1 MMVAQGGFDKKEE
14 VENPSEVLLN
24 PSDPEATFRYKA
36 GGRHLGYVGNVVE
49 AVGEKSSLVIVYDY
63 QQNTYADNQFMKDY
77 LNEKKDFSDGS
88 FIVADGAYSGEENSR
103 LASEHNLK
111 LVTTNFT
118 GRKPDEIYADFVFT
132 DDGKYLIKCKNNR
145 VPEDCIYDPGN
156 ERSVAY
162 FRISDCEGCPYK
174 ERCQS
179 RFLKTRVRKEVS
191 WKSVGRAKQLQYMQ
205 TEEFSEYAKFRN
217 GVEAIPSLLRR
228 RYHVD
233 KIPVHGKKR
242 TRLFFGFKIA
252 ALDFQKLLDY
262 KKALYFP
269 SCVMSQL
276 LDKLAGKVP
285 EIPNRQA
292 FPDFLNL
299 LKLAKNVRRKR
310 SPAGGFDILPDMGDL
325 PRARDM
331 RGDLLMIDDIAD
343 CQLRQGQPRF
353 IRQTIDALQLPD
365 NVLNP
370 LVLKRPEQLKPS
382 SVLRNQKRGV
392 LPEPASER
400 DAHTMLYA
408 RGDQLIIDG
417 L

>member
-233 KIPVHGKKR
+233 KIPVNLYEYWGE
-242 TRLFFGFKIA
+242 
-252 ALDFQKLLDY
+252 LLYRSVIDDSRIIINLASKEY
-262 KKALYFP
+262 SKCIEKYLTPQDRYITIVFCEL
-269 SCVMSQL
+269 SG
-276 LDKLAGKVP
+276 DKLVTKGTY
-285 EIPNRQA
+285 
-292 FPDFLNL
+292 
-299 LKLAKNVRRKR
+299 AK
-310 SPAGGFDILPDMGDL
+310 M
-325 PRARDM
+325 
-331 RGDLLMIDDIAD
+331 
-343 CQLRQGQPRF
+343 
-353 IRQTIDALQLPD
+353 
-365 NVLNP
+365 
-370 LVLKRPEQLKPS
+370 
-382 SVLRNQKRGV
+382 
-392 LPEPASER
+392 
-400 DAHTMLYA
+400 A
-408 RGDQLIIDG
+408 RGEMVRFMAENSIENPEDIKKFDRLGYSFRSD
-417 L
+417 LSSDAEYVFERKKE

>member
-49 AVGEKSSLVIVYDY
+49 AVGEKNSLVIVYDY

-77 LNEKKDFSDGS
+77 LNEKKDFSGGS
-88 FIVADGAYSGEENSR
+88 FIVADGTYSGEENSR

-205 TEEFSEYAKFRN
+205 TEEFSEYAK
-217 GVEAIPSLLRR
+217 
-228 RYHVD
+228 
-233 KIPVHGKKR
+233 
-242 TRLFFGFKIA
+242 
-252 ALDFQKLLDY
+252 
-262 KKALYFP
+262 
-269 SCVMSQL
+269 
-276 LDKLAGKVP
+276 
-285 EIPNRQA
+285 
-292 FPDFLNL
+292 
-299 LKLAKNVRRKR
+299 
-310 SPAGGFDILPDMGDL
+310 
-325 PRARDM
+325 
-331 RGDLLMIDDIAD
+331 
-343 CQLRQGQPRF
+343 
-353 IRQTIDALQLPD
+353 
-365 NVLNP
+365 
-370 LVLKRPEQLKPS
+370 
-382 SVLRNQKRGV
+382 
-392 LPEPASER
+392 
-400 DAHTMLYA
+400 
-408 RGDQLIIDG
+408 
-417 L
+417 